1 MRNDEAFLS
10 VVVMPRRLSPRKGC
24 EYLRPLVVKER
35 LESEFAYVA
44 ASQEAGR
51 RYLSSMIRRHGKH
64 RVVREDHHEERSNE
78 VENGALYVHFG
89 DDLSS
94 ERMLLGM
101 FVVPDEPLVFDY
113 ASPENEQA
121 AAPLIARC
129 AAVLDYEI
137 AGE

>member
-1 MRNDEAFLS
+1 
-10 VVVMPRRLSPRKGC
+10 MPRCLSPRKGC
-24 EYLRPLVVKER
+24 DYLRPLVVKER

-44 ASQEAGR
+44 ASHEAGR
-51 RYLSSMIRRHGKH
+51 RYVLALIQQNRKTSRGRGSSVHNQH
-64 RVVREDHHEERSNE
+64 DERSDGRD
-78 VENGALYVHFG
+78 NGALYVHFG
-89 DDLSS
+89 DDLTS

-101 FVVPDEPLVFDY
+101 FVIPDEPLVFDY

-137 AGE
+137 AGD